1 MPLKSK
7 QLRRE
12 PALPVRI
19 AELIRKEIVD
29 GQMAPGT
36 LLPTEQTMAETYKV
50 SRNVIREGIARLRN
64 EGIVNSRQGVGAFV
78 ATTPTPFLRLDDGLE
93 QPERHHN
100 LFELRITLEVQSAEL
115 AAMRRTPEDLT
126 EMQHAYDEM
135 VKTSDWVNV
144 GVEQDLV
151 FHRAIAGATGN
162 QFMLETIMFIAEHL
176 KQSIRLTRAS
186 LQESAQE
193 INEKTLREHLRILEA
208 IKAGDRIAARAAM
221 TTHVVN
227 AAARVG
233 LFGLLDTKY
242 TEELA

>member
-1 MPLKSK
+1 MPIKSK

-12 PALPVRI
+12 PPLPARI
-19 AELIRKEIVD
+19 AELIRNEIVD

-36 LLPTEQTMAETYKV
+36 PLPTEQAMAETYKV

-78 ATTPTPFLRLDDGLE
+78 ATSPTPVLRIDDGVE
-93 QPERHHN
+93 HPERHHN
-100 LFELRITLEVQSAEL
+100 LFELRIVLEVQSAEL
-115 AAMRRTPEDLT
+115 AAMRHTPEDLA

-135 VKTSDWVNV
+135 ASTSDWVNV
-144 GVEQDLV
+144 GIEQDLA

-162 QFMLETIMFIAEHL
+162 QFMLKTIMFIAEHL

-186 LQESAQE
+186 LEETAQE
-193 INEKTLREHLRILEA
+193 INEKTLQEHLLILKA
-208 IKAGDRIAARAAM
+208 IKAGDPIAARAAM
-221 TTHVVN
+221 TAHVVN

-233 LFGLLDTKY
+233 LHGLLDT
-242 TEELA
+242 EHPDELS